1 MNKCKSQRG
10 CSLNGKLVNHSFSV
24 PTITYVQ
31 LTPVV
36 DGDFIPNQPGQLF
49 HNAADIDYLAGIN
62 DMDGY
67 SFTSQD
73 IPTLADKNSPIP
85 VYSQFKQS

>member
-1 MNKCKSQRG
+1 M
-10 CSLNGKLVNHSFSV
+10 
-24 PTITYVQ
+24 I
-31 LTPVV
+31 PVV
-36 DGDFIPNQPGQLF
+36 DGDFIPEQPSKLF

-73 IPTLADKNSPIP
+73 IPSLADKNSPIP
-85 VYSQFKQS
+85 VYCQFQNSFCPFTWPTIDLLT